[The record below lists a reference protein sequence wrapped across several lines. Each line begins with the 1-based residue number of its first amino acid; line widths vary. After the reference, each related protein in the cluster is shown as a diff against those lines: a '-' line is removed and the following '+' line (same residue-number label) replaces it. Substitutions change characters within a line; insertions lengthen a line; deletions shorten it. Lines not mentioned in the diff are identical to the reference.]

1 MHNKKEIEE
10 IKEELWCTA
19 LRDGHTMQYRA
30 LGWSMW
36 PFIRNGSI
44 LTVKP
49 KERIAVGDVIL
60 YKSRGSLIA
69 HRVIGKRKVNG
80 RSVFVTKGDNLS
92 GKDIPV
98 DASELLGKVV
108 IVESEKKR
116 IQMDCLLRKFLNYA
130 IAVASPLF
138 LSRMLFLLKKIRAM
152 TSLKRVA

>member
-1 MHNKKEIEE
+1 MHSKEEIEE
-10 IKEELWCTA
+10 IKEELWCMA
-19 LRDGHTMQYRA
+19 LRDGHTMQYKA

-49 KERIAVGDVIL
+49 KERIAIGDVIL
-60 YKSRGSLIA
+60 YKSRGALIA
-69 HRVIGKRKVNG
+69 HRVIGRQRVNG

-92 GKDIPV
+92 GKDAPV

-116 IQMDCLLRKFLNYA
+116 IQMDRLLRKFLNYA

-138 LSRMLFLLKKIRAM
+138 LSRMLSFLRKIRAM
-152 TSLKRVA
+152 ASLKRVA